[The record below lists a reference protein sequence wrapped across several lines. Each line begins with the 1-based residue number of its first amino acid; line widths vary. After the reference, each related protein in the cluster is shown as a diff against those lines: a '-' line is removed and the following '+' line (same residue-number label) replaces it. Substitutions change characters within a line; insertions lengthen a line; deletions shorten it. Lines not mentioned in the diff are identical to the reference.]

1 MTVVGKPRDADPRD
15 VADAERTALRVE
27 FDRRGTDGDDVT
39 RFPHPRQLHDVRA
52 AALAEQDL
60 REPLALFVAAALVHV
75 QDDRPRRPGLVV
87 VACATRQSTAVPP
100 MLPLSP
106 FHSV

>member
-60 REPLALFVAAALVHV
+60 RELSRCSSLPRSSTYRTIVHG
-75 QDDRPRRPGLVV
+75 DPG
-87 VACATRQSTAVPP
+87 S
-100 MLPLSP
+100 S
-106 FHSV
+106 SS